1 MARHCDEALLLR
13 HLDAE
18 LSRVEAAQVDEH
30 LACCWQCRARRAQLE
45 EQINS
50 VAGIFAGCELSEAHV
65 RRGVERLRREL
76 PPVTPNRAHIGFRVG
91 IALLAAG
98 FLAAGVRYLQQQE
111 SGESPAPR
119 RPAMVATP
127 RVESPMA
134 VARVAPVRAAPV
146 IPLPAEPEPAPIAV
160 VAPRVEENRMPLLHV
175 EVLYALHAAG
185 ADLGEPVTVTRTAER
200 IVVDGIVD
208 SEARLRQLRTALD
221 EIHAGDLLDFRL
233 KYAGSAPLLPPTQ
246 PGVTLDGVRAAPAI
260 QPLLE
265 QNGMR
270 FPLAMAQSAVRY
282 SSAALDHAWA
292 LRRLETAIPT
302 AEWEALPVAG
312 RWLLREIR
320 ADHEAQIARNT
331 ESLRSLL
338 APVLALRAASSL
350 PSMALFERTVLVRDL
365 VHSLFAGRQAPE
377 GFSTAEAML
386 GALGTFL

>member
-1 MARHCDEALLLR
+1 MAKHCDEALLLR

-18 LSRVEAAQVDEH
+18 LTRSEAAQVEDH

-50 VAGIFAGCELSEAHV
+50 VAGIFAGCEVSEAHV
-65 RRGVERLRREL
+65 RRGMERLQREL
-76 PPVTPNRAHIGFRVG
+76 PVTPRRAHIGFRVG

-98 FLAAGVRYLQQQE
+98 FLAAGVRYLQQE
-111 SGESPAPR
+111 MGESPAPR
-119 RPAMVATP
+119 RPVVVAARP
-127 RVESPMA
+127 KPEGPLE
-134 VARVAPVRAAPV
+134 VARVAPVRPAPV
-146 IPLPAEPEPAPIAV
+146 IAHVAEPEPAPIAGI
-160 VAPRVEENRMPLLHV
+160 APRVAENRIPLLHV

-208 SEARLRQLRTALD
+208 TEARLRQLRTALE
-221 EIHAGDLLDFRL
+221 EIHAGELLEFRL
-233 KYAGSAPLLPPTQ
+233 QDAGAAPLLPPTQ
-246 PGVTLDGVRAAPAI
+246 PGVTLDGMRAAPAI

-292 LRRLETAIPT
+292 LRRLEAAIP
-302 AEWEALPVAG
+302 AGELEALPVAG

-320 ADHEAQIARNT
+320 ADHEAQIAGNM

-338 APVLALRAASSL
+338 APVLTLGAATSL

-377 GFSTAEAML
+377 GLTSAEAMVGML
-386 GALGTFL
+386 GALL